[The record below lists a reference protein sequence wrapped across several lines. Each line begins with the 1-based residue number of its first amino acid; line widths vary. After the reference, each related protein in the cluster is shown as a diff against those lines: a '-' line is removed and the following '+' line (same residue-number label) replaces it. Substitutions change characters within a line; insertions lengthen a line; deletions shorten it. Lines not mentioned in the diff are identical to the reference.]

1 MSSYSVNLSN
11 ESPASPP
18 SNSLPSSPAGA
29 SVSDI
34 SPLSPRTILAALD
47 SHLDIPTAQLCQ
59 LIHSLALTIQTRA
72 SQHSSQVAG
81 LKNTIADLEESLGQ
95 VAEHY
100 DAPPE
105 GYIRND
111 GVVPDFDVQQ
121 DGNHVCV
128 RFIRLH
134 AGDPTRIQGLMGAE
148 KPGKGPYSKPV
159 YATPIRGLV
168 PIALPSWFHHMLIE
182 WTAHFEKL
190 CNTTVATNNFGLI
203 ADVSRYRQDHNTLR
217 QLIQEQDMLAAE
229 LELVRE
235 CLALTCGRLE
245 ATDAPNAVR
254 QLEWQEDRRAEPVP
268 FTPKQRQGHFA

>member
-95 VAEHY
+95 VAECY

-111 GVVPDFDVQQ
+111 GVVPNFDVQQ
-121 DGNHVCV
+121 DGNHMCV
-128 RFIRLH
+128 RFICLH
-134 AGDPTRIQGLMGAE
+134 AGDLTCIQGLTGAE
-148 KPGKGPYSKPV
+148 KPGEGPYSKPV
-159 YATPIRGLV
+159 YTQPVRGLIPV
-168 PIALPSWFHHMLIE
+168 ALPSWFHQMLIGQ
-182 WTAHFEKL
+182 TTHFQKL
-190 CNTTVATNNFGLI
+190 RNTVIATNKFGLI
-203 ADVSRYRQDHNTLR
+203 TDVSRYHQDHDALC
-217 QLIQEQDMLAAE
+217 QLLQEQDMLSAE
-229 LELVRE
+229 LELIRE
-235 CLALTCGRLE
+235 RLGLTCGRLE
-245 ATDAPNAVR
+245 ATNAPNTVG
-254 QLEWQEDRRAEPVP
+254 QLEWQEERRAKLVP
-268 FTPKQRQGHFA
+268 